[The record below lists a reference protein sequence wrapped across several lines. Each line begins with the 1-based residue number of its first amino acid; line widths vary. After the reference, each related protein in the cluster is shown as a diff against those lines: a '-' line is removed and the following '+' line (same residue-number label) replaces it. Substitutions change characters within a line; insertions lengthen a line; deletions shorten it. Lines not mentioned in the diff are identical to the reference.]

1 VSERRII
8 TYIGTIDTENG
19 EALIIPPGLDP
30 DEIKAAIEAANR
42 AKRDAAMQESLR
54 LRQLFLDEQAGQ
66 RASNR
71 NEFFSAH
78 MRAARRMSSYRRRR
92 SREPMPNLTP
102 NAQRKRGLS
111 RKPRSRSCRRRAA
124 KAA

>member
-66 RASNR
+66 
-71 NEFFSAH
+71 
-78 MRAARRMSSYRRRR
+78 
-92 SREPMPNLTP
+92 
-102 NAQRKRGLS
+102 
-111 RKPRSRSCRRRAA
+111 
-124 KAA
+124 